1 MDQPKVLVL
10 GCMASAALAECLR
23 QRATVVEAATIEDAI
38 ELLRKDDFAAILS
51 DAGDFL
57 PLERALVSQQ
67 ATLILNNLGEG
78 VCIVDGEGRCN
89 WMNRRMAAWPP
100 RVHERV
106 RRACQEAFA
115 FFSAQPPAPP
125 DAAPRSRR
133 YPLDIDDE
141 QHMEMVCSPVVNPL
155 GHVVQIASVVWDA
168 TAARRLQQKLDAI
181 DGAGAE
187 LVRLESETISRLNVA
202 ERLKLLE
209 DHIIRYARDLLHFDH
224 FSIRLLDPRTQKLEL
239 VISHGLPPEACELE
253 LYARPEGNGI
263 SGYVAA
269 TGRSYICPDVER
281 DRRYMPGLQ
290 HARSSLTVPLF
301 LHDKV
306 IGVFNIE
313 SHHRA
318 TFNEDDRQ
326 FAEIFGRYVAVALSI
341 LNLLVAERA
350 NALHKVADDVC
361 ADAAG
366 PLNDI
371 VSDAARL
378 ADEYLGNDELHRTL
392 RQIADNA
399 RRVQQLLHQTAA
411 GPHVVIGADGVR
423 GEDDP
428 AIRGRR
434 ILVADDDAIIRA
446 TISDVLRKFRAV
458 VTVASCGV
466 EAIDLLRRQQFDLVL
481 SDIRMPDKSGYE
493 VYAAARRASPAVP
506 VVLMTGFGYDPH
518 HSIKRASE
526 EGLEGVLYKPFK
538 VQQLLQTVRK
548 AMSAPGAAPGS
559 APVDRAGSAP

>member
-1 MDQPKVLVL
+1 MEHPKILVL
-10 GCMASAALAECLR
+10 SGGSGASEALAECLR
-23 QRATVVEAATIEDAI
+23 HRADVVEAASIDDAI
-38 ELLRKDDFAAILS
+38 ALLRRGDFAAVLS

-100 RVHERV
+100 RVHETV

-125 DAAPRSRR
+125 DAPPRSRR
-133 YPLDIDDE
+133 YPLNIDD
-141 QHMEMVCSPVVNPL
+141 QQFMEMVCSPVVSPT
-155 GHVVQIASVVWDA
+155 GQVVQIASVVWDA
-168 TAARRLQQKLDAI
+168 TASRRLQQKLDAI

-187 LVRLESETISRLNVA
+187 LVRLESEAISRLNVA

-224 FSIRLLDPRTQKLEL
+224 FSIRVLDHRTQKLEL
-239 VISHGLPPEACELE
+239 VISYGLPPEARELE

-281 DRRYMPGLQ
+281 DHRYMPGLER
-290 HARSSLTVPLF
+290 ARSSLTVPLF

-306 IGVFNIE
+306 VGVFNIE

-318 TFNEDDRQ
+318 AFNEDDRQ
-326 FAEIFGRYVAVALSI
+326 FAEIFGRYVAIALSI
-341 LNLLVAERA
+341 LNLLVVERA
-350 NALHKVADDVC
+350 TVMHKVADDVC

-371 VSDAARL
+371 VSDAVRL
-378 ADEYLGNDELHRTL
+378 AEEYLGNEELHRDLT
-392 RQIADNA
+392 QIAENA
-399 RRVQQLLHQTAA
+399 RRVQRLLHQAAA
-411 GPHVVIGADGVR
+411 GPHAVLGSDSVKVEEDPVIRGCRVLVVD
-423 GEDDP
+423 DDP
-428 AIRGRR
+428 
-434 ILVADDDAIIRA
+434 ILRTA
-446 TISDVLRKFRAV
+446 ISDILRKFRAV
-458 VTVASCGV
+458 VSVVSSGA
-466 EAIDLLRRQQFDLVL
+466 EAIRALARQDFDLVL
-481 SDIRMPDKSGYE
+481 SDIRMPDHSGYE
-493 VYAAARRASPAVP
+493 IYTAARRRSPPLP
-506 VVLMTGFGYDPH
+506 VVLMTGFGYDPQ
-518 HSIKRASE
+518 HSIMRASE
-526 EGLEGVLYKPFK
+526 EGLEGILYKPFK
-538 VQQLLQTVRK
+538 VQQLLDTVRK
-548 AMSAPGAAPGS
+548 ALTARRPA
-559 APVDRAGSAP
+559 

>member
-1 MDQPKVLVL
+1 MEHPKILVL
-10 GCMASAALAECLR
+10 SGGSGASEALAECLR
-23 QRATVVEAATIEDAI
+23 HRADVVEAASIDDAI
-38 ELLRKDDFAAILS
+38 ALLRRGDFAAVLS

-100 RVHERV
+100 RVHETV

-125 DAAPRSRR
+125 DAPPRSRR
-133 YPLDIDDE
+133 YPLNIDD
-141 QHMEMVCSPVVNPL
+141 QQFMEMVCSPVVSPT
-155 GHVVQIASVVWDA
+155 GQVVQIASVVWDA
-168 TAARRLQQKLDAI
+168 TASRRLQQKLDAI

-187 LVRLESETISRLNVA
+187 LVRLESAAISRLNVA

-224 FSIRLLDPRTQKLEL
+224 FSIRVLDHRTQKLEL
-239 VISHGLPPEACELE
+239 VISYGLPPEARELE

-281 DRRYMPGLQ
+281 DHRYMPGLER
-290 HARSSLTVPLF
+290 ARSSLTVPLF

-306 IGVFNIE
+306 VGVFNIE

-318 TFNEDDRQ
+318 AFNEDDRQ
-326 FAEIFGRYVAVALSI
+326 FAEIFGRYVAIALSI
-341 LNLLVAERA
+341 LNLLVVERA
-350 NALHKVADDVC
+350 TVMHKVADDVC

-371 VSDAARL
+371 VSDAVRL
-378 ADEYLGNDELHRTL
+378 AEEYLGNEELHRDLT
-392 RQIADNA
+392 QIAENA
-399 RRVQQLLHQTAA
+399 RRVQRLLHQAAA
-411 GPHVVIGADGVR
+411 GPHAVLGSDSVKVEEDPVIRGCRVLVVD
-423 GEDDP
+423 DDP
-428 AIRGRR
+428 
-434 ILVADDDAIIRA
+434 ILRTA
-446 TISDVLRKFRAV
+446 ISDILRKFRAV
-458 VTVASCGV
+458 VSVVSSGA
-466 EAIDLLRRQQFDLVL
+466 EAIRALARQDFDLVL
-481 SDIRMPDKSGYE
+481 SDIRMPDHSGYE
-493 VYAAARRASPAVP
+493 IYTAARRRSPPLP
-506 VVLMTGFGYDPH
+506 VVLMTGFGYDPQ
-518 HSIKRASE
+518 HSIMRASE
-526 EGLEGVLYKPFK
+526 EGLEGILYKPFK
-538 VQQLLQTVRK
+538 VQQLLDTVRK
-548 AMSAPGAAPGS
+548 ALTARRPA
-559 APVDRAGSAP
+559 

>member
-1 MDQPKVLVL
+1 MEHPKILVL
-10 GCMASAALAECLR
+10 SGGSGASEALAECLR
-23 QRATVVEAATIEDAI
+23 HRADVVEAASIDDAI
-38 ELLRKDDFAAILS
+38 ALLRRGDFAAVLS

-100 RVHERV
+100 RVHETV

-125 DAAPRSRR
+125 DAPPRSRR
-133 YPLDIDDE
+133 YPLNIDD
-141 QHMEMVCSPVVNPL
+141 QQFMEMVCSPVVSPT
-155 GHVVQIASVVWDA
+155 GQVVQIASVVWDA
-168 TAARRLQQKLDAI
+168 TASRRLQQKLDAI

-187 LVRLESETISRLNVA
+187 LVRLESEAISRLNVA

-224 FSIRLLDPRTQKLEL
+224 FSIRVLDHRTQKLEL
-239 VISHGLPPEACELE
+239 VISYGLPPEARELE

-281 DRRYMPGLQ
+281 DHRYMPGLE

-306 IGVFNIE
+306 VGVFNIE

-318 TFNEDDRQ
+318 AFNEDDRQ
-326 FAEIFGRYVAVALSI
+326 FAEIFGRYVAIALSI
-341 LNLLVAERA
+341 LNLLVVERA
-350 NALHKVADDVC
+350 TVMHKVADDVC

-371 VSDAARL
+371 VSDAVRL
-378 ADEYLGNDELHRTL
+378 AEEYLGNEELHRDLT
-392 RQIADNA
+392 QIAENA
-399 RRVQQLLHQTAA
+399 RRVQRLLHQAAA
-411 GPHVVIGADGVR
+411 GPHAVLGSDSVKVEEDPVIRGCRVLVVD
-423 GEDDP
+423 DDP
-428 AIRGRR
+428 
-434 ILVADDDAIIRA
+434 ILRTA
-446 TISDVLRKFRAV
+446 ISDILRKFRAV
-458 VTVASCGV
+458 VSVVSSGA
-466 EAIDLLRRQQFDLVL
+466 EAIRALARQDFDLVL
-481 SDIRMPDKSGYE
+481 SDIRMPDHSGYE
-493 VYAAARRASPAVP
+493 IYTAARRRSPPLP
-506 VVLMTGFGYDPH
+506 VVLMTGFGYDPQ
-518 HSIKRASE
+518 HSIMRASE
-526 EGLEGVLYKPFK
+526 EGLEGILYKPFK
-538 VQQLLQTVRK
+538 VQQLLDTVRK
-548 AMSAPGAAPGS
+548 ALTARRPA
-559 APVDRAGSAP
+559 